1 MTECQLHAGPQSRHW
16 GDKGKL
22 EKAYFKECNS
32 KGGKQIIN
40 KQKE

>member
-16 GDKGKL
+16 GDKGEL
-22 EKAYFKECNS
+22 EAYFKECNS